1 MACYRRKST
10 VWPGIFFIIH
20 GGPNWPGEG
29 QEKTKTWHIL
39 FCHSQGVPTDLLDV
53 EIIDTSFWRKTY
65 NNVTL
70 HLVRQGVWLR
80 KHLKLISPTR
90 PEAKKTYPSQPG
102 PTNCH
107 VLSLR
112 APHQFWLILWEFPDS
127 RCWGIFGKV
136 ISQWVLLLNT
146 ASVRNRGNNFLGCNY
161 RDASSTY
168 WRAMNRYI
176 MHIYERQLVVQLLSH
191 DVQKNLTDHRRLIE
205 GSKTSYTMTR
215 YIIHILC
222 TRVLEIREW
231 SYDNLSLVLPGESK
245 KNNYRSRLEKLQLL
259 SRVRS

>member
-1 MACYRRKST
+1 MF
-10 VWPGIFFIIH
+10 W
-20 GGPNWPGEG
+20 E
-29 QEKTKTWHIL
+29 HIWKL
-39 FCHSQGVPTDLLDV
+39 VLNKKV
-53 EIIDTSFWRKTY
+53 Y
-65 NNVTL
+65 NVTL

-102 PTNCH
+102 PTNYH

-136 ISQWVLLLNT
+136 ISQWVLLLNS
-146 ASVRNRGNNFLGCNY
+146 ASFRNRGNNFLGCNY